1 MIVRVFFGS
10 GHGEKMKKGILDLC
24 LSVYFPYTGIIEVWV
39 LNAINFNVPGV
50 TRSPIL
56 G

>member
-1 MIVRVFFGS
+1 
-10 GHGEKMKKGILDLC
+10 MKKGILDLC

-50 TRSPIL
+50 TRSLIL
-56 G
+56 WWAELKC